1 MRIRELH
8 IDGFGRF
15 SGVEY
20 GPLEGSVTVFY
31 GPNEAGKSTLLEF
44 VRRVLFG
51 FPRRSGRVNA
61 YPAMAGGRYGGR
73 IAIEDSDGRLYD
85 VRRTTGRSYSG
96 EITLTSRSGDPL
108 PEAELTTLLGN
119 HSRDVFEQVFAF
131 TLDELY
137 SDDLLN
143 DANVNSQIYSAGMGV
158 TSLQEVTNTLDRSR
172 NSLFRSGGSTQEI
185 YSAANSLDTV
195 DSTLRDVEDNATMY
209 GQLTSRLQKVE
220 SELEELAAQRR
231 RIQSRHNRQ
240 VTLQNAWDA
249 WNDSVS
255 AKNRL
260 NELTEIEEFPRNGVS
275 KLDKLENLNVT
286 AREEL
291 EVAER
296 RVKGVQDRAELTIE
310 HELILNRSSAVRD
323 LERRRSAFDQSV
335 KDIPERQAELAA
347 MRVDLENTLVN
358 LGKDWDVE
366 RLTGFD
372 LSIVV
377 REEIANYGSRLSSER
392 EAVGRTEA
400 AFEADETALKEAVQD
415 LEHAQYEFDS
425 ASSPQLDRD
434 DVLEKRRRI
443 RAARKT
449 LDELSRSEERADD
462 LRSQLD
468 DEPDTA
474 TASRDW
480 RKPIPSAIGGMALIL
495 LGILFGTVGDW
506 ALPVGLGSVALG
518 ISLMIVATYLFAS
531 SGPSKRS
538 VESSMA
544 ARIRRQIGEAEE
556 RSTELRSRLSENAW
570 TLGIDSVDTDSLD
583 DAEESLN
590 VEEARIN
597 ERDRLETMLDEIKN
611 RKERRT
617 ARRNDSRQAFEEAK
631 RTMQSIEDEWRSWLV
646 DRSLVETFSPEN
658 IEALRSLVDLGRTHH
673 AKVSQMEDRIAAI
686 FTDIKQ
692 FIEVAQPLASAHGFE
707 VDWNDYARVAVTAD
721 QIIDLHTSVV
731 EESRK
736 RRTAKDDLASAN
748 DELARRRN
756 DLAETNDAITAL
768 LHAGGAQHSE
778 EFLRKATIYDECQ
791 ELKAKALSAHNR
803 LQRLSGPGEALERLR
818 ADLTDTDPQSIDD
831 AIAAL
836 EDERDNTDAQIS
848 ERDTE
853 RGAMQREVK
862 ALVGEEESSRLR
874 MERHVL
880 QEQIKSHAREWARL
894 TLAQNLLEEARR
906 KFERE
911 RQPGVVRH
919 AEKFFTQITD
929 GRYRQVYAPLGEQT
943 ITVTDAD
950 GQTKQPSEL
959 SRGTREQLFLSLR
972 FGLIRELGQRTEPL
986 PVVVDEVLVNFDPE
1000 RALRAAVAFTELSS
1014 TNQVLVF
1021 TCHPTVVELFRDA
1034 ASEAGIEEP
1043 AIVQIN

>member
-195 DSTLRDVEDNATMY
+195 DSTLREVEDNATMY

-255 AKNRL
+255 AEQELTTLPGIDSFPADGVNRL
-260 NELTEIEEFPRNGVS
+260 EALEERIRSARREYESASMRVTE
-275 KLDKLENLNVT
+275 
-286 AREEL
+286 
-291 EVAER
+291 AEGAAKVR
-296 RVKGVQDRAELTIE
+296 IE
-310 HELILNRSSAVRD
+310 HEDIRKHSTDVRR
-323 LERRRSAFDQSV
+323 LQNGRTAFDGSV
-335 KDIPERQAELAA
+335 KDLPEREAELEGHKKTLADTLK
-347 MRVDLENTLVN
+347 DL
-358 LGKDWDVE
+358 GPDWGE
-366 RLTGFD
+366 ARLEEFD
-372 LSIVV
+372 LSIAV
-377 REEIANYGSRLSSER
+377 RQEITQHGNRLRDASAENSSRRSDLRQNIVALEEALDAESKARRELDASVAPTLDADRIRQRRNLIRTTRSRLAEIGQHRQNVLNLQGQLEGLENTTPQVGGHDLSRTIAAVSFAIGIVLLIGGAILGGTALFIGVIAGLSLGGVGAFLFMSGNPGLAPGAESPLAGSIRDSLRRAETTIQGLRSEMVQ
-392 EAVGRTEA
+392 EAAPLGLEQIDEASLLASEELIDEEEHRLGERTRLSE
-400 AFEADETALKEAVQD
+400 AFEAAKGLARQRQSRAEESAVVVKDADRQLDAAQREWKAWLTERGLLDTFTPETAE
-415 LEHAQYEFDS
+415 
-425 ASSPQLDRD
+425 
-434 DVLEKRRRI
+434 VLQGQV
-443 RAARKT
+443 
-449 LDELSRSEERADD
+449 EL
-462 LRSQLD
+462 
-468 DEPDTA
+468 
-474 TASRDW
+474 
-480 RKPIPSAIGGMALIL
+480 G
-495 LGILFGTVGDW
+495 
-506 ALPVGLGSVALG
+506 
-518 ISLMIVATYLFAS
+518 
-531 SGPSKRS
+531 
-538 VESSMA
+538 
-544 ARIRRQIGEAEE
+544 
-556 RSTELRSRLSENAW
+556 RSRLGDVQSWQQRIKAINKD
-570 TLGIDSVDTDSLD
+570 ID
-583 DAEESLN
+583 EY
-590 VEEARIN
+590 VEAVEPLA
-597 ERDRLETMLDEIKN
+597 
-611 RKERRT
+611 T
-617 ARRNDSRQAFEEAK
+617 AFDVTFDRNDSRTVAAAADRLVELLESVQESVRKRDGAEVELEEAELQLEERK
-631 RTMQSIEDEWRSWLV
+631 NDLEKAEEELGQLLQSGGAEDAEEFRVRAEL
-646 DRSLVETFSPEN
+646 
-658 IEALRSLVDLGRTHH
+658 
-673 AKVSQMEDRIAAI
+673 
-686 FTDIKQ
+686 
-692 FIEVAQPLASAHGFE
+692 SA
-707 VDWNDYARVAVTAD
+707 
-721 QIIDLHTSVV
+721 
-731 EESRK
+731 
-736 RRTAKDDLASAN
+736 RRTSL
-748 DELARRRN
+748 EV
-756 DLAETNDAITAL
+756 
-768 LHAGGAQHSE
+768 
-778 EFLRKATIYDECQ
+778 
-791 ELKAKALSAHNR
+791 KALSAHNR
-803 LQRLSGPGEALERLR
+803 LQRLSGPGEALERLK
-818 ADLTDTDPQSIDD
+818 ADLANTDPQVIDD

-836 EDERDNTDAQIS
+836 EDERDNADAQIS

-853 RGAMQREVK
+853 RGATQREVK

-880 QEQIKSHAREWARL
+880 LEQIKGHAREWARL

-1000 RALRAAVAFTELSS
+1000 RALRAAFAFTELSH

-1043 AIVQIN
+1043 AIVQIS